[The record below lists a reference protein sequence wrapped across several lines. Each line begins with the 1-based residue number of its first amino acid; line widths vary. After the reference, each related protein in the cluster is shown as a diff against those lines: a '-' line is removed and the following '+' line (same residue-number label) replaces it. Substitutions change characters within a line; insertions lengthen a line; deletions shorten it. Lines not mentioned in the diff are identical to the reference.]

1 MSTTTTTSDTLEHG
15 TLNFTIESRIL
26 RELGERLVKQPEVAL
41 LELVK
46 NAYDADAQACDIV
59 HEPPAR
65 IVITDDGHGM
75 TLEEFKNGW
84 MRIGT
89 SSKEASPRSRTF
101 GRVITGE
108 KGIGRFAVR
117 FLGKDLH
124 LESVA
129 FDQARRARTILSAD
143 FDWPEFDRNEDL
155 GRVKVPYHLRR
166 APDDAHIGTRLLI
179 TRLRPNAQSINLHTV
194 RTASIG
200 IVTPYQSLLRRPEA
214 ATTSPR
220 HPQRKTE
227 EPEDPGFLLRIKP
240 APDNSAEDGDLA
252 RVVLDNFVLRAVVE
266 LQDERLKL
274 AVYRRGAE
282 TASIEI
288 SDRYENSIGPVY
300 ADIRFFPQR
309 KGTFTSLPVDGR
321 RAKNWVKDHSGVAVF
336 DRTFRVYP
344 YGTEADDWLFL
355 SADTAKRA
363 REPRSSIARKH
374 FPMDEAARMST
385 QLNYML
391 RLPYP
396 QQLVGIVQVEG
407 RRTRDRSSEDAGL
420 VASADREGFVG
431 NLAFRRLQDLVRGAV
446 EAIASADRE
455 LQQEQERAEQDDLLR
470 ALRKETQDAIREI
483 EANPNIVRVEKGR
496 IIARLAQTQLLAQ
509 RHDERSRQREAA
521 LEIMSLL
528 GVVAGFMTHEF
539 GVAFDEL
546 EKAQQKLTKL
556 ARRDESFK
564 ESSEAI
570 ANHLARLREFV
581 TYSQG
586 YIRGASSRPSEP
598 YAARPRIQQVIRVF
612 GKYASDREI
621 TVELDAERDV
631 MAPLV
636 PVSLYNGIAL
646 NLFTNA
652 LKAVTA
658 TSGDGERRIAFRSWN
673 EQQTHFLEVSD
684 TGIGIPS
691 ALRHRIFDPLFT
703 TTASNRDPLGSGMGL
718 GLSLV
723 KRGVEAY
730 GGWVGVVDPPAGFT
744 TCFRVR
750 IPLEADI

>member
-1 MSTTTTTSDTLEHG
+1 MSKQTTSDTIEKG

-26 RELGERLVKQPEVAL
+26 RELGERLVKQPEVAV

-46 NAYDADAQACDIV
+46 NAYDADTRVCDIV
-59 HEPPAR
+59 HEPPTQ
-65 IVITDDGHGM
+65 IVILDDGHGM
-75 TLEEFKNGW
+75 TLDEFKNGW

-89 SSKEASPRSRTF
+89 SSKEASPKSRTF

-117 FLGKDLH
+117 FLGKVLH

-129 FDQARRARTILSAD
+129 YDQERQEKTVLSAD
-143 FDWPEFDRNEDL
+143 FDWPEFDRHEDL
-155 GRVKVPYHLRR
+155 GRVKVPYQLNR
-166 APDDAHIGTRLLI
+166 ALPDAKIGTRLLI
-179 TRLRPNAQSINLHTV
+179 TQLRPNAESINMRTV

-200 IVTPYQSLLRRPEA
+200 IVTPYQSLLRRPEGIGKA
-214 ATTSPR
+214 RRQRQRSPA
-220 HPQRKTE
+220 E
-227 EPEDPGFLLRIKP
+227 IEDPGFLLRIKP
-240 APDNSAEDGDLA
+240 APDDSEDGDLA
-252 RVVLDNFVLRAVVE
+252 RVVLDSFVLRAVVE
-266 LQDERLKL
+266 LKGDRLSL
-274 AVYRRGAE
+274 AVFRRGE
-282 TASIEI
+282 DTASIEI
-288 SDRYENSIGPVY
+288 NDRYDNSVGPVY

-309 KGTFTSLPVDGR
+309 KGTFTGLPVDGR
-321 RAKNWVKDHSGVAVF
+321 RAKSWVKDHSGVAVF
-336 DRTFRVYP
+336 DRTFRVHP

-363 REPRSSIARKH
+363 REPRSSIAKKH

-407 RRTRDRSSEDAGL
+407 RRSKDQSNEDVGL
-420 VASADREGFVG
+420 IAAADREGFIDNV
-431 NLAFRRLQDLVRGAV
+431 AFRRLRDAIRGAV

-455 LQQEQERAEQDDLLR
+455 LQQEQERTEQDELLK

-483 EANPNIVRVEKGR
+483 EANPNIARVEKAR
-496 IIARLAQTQLLAQ
+496 IVARLAQTQLLAQ

-521 LEIMSLL
+521 LETMSLL

-546 EKAQQKLTKL
+546 EKAQQKLEKL
-556 ARRDESFK
+556 ARRDEQFK
-564 ESSEAI
+564 QSSEAI
-570 ANHLARLREFV
+570 ADHLARLREFV

-586 YIRGASSRPSEP
+586 YIRGASSRPTES
-598 YAARPRIQQVIRVF
+598 YAARPRIQQVVRVF

-621 TVELDAERDV
+621 TIEVNAERDV
-631 MAPLV
+631 IAPLV

-658 TSGDGERRIAFRSWN
+658 MSGDGPRRIAFRAWN
-673 EQQTHFLEVSD
+673 EQEIHFLEVSD
-684 TGIGIPS
+684 TGIGIPA
-691 ALRHRIFDPLFT
+691 ALRQRIFDPLFT

-730 GGWVGVVDPPAGFT
+730 GGRIGVVDPPAGFT

-750 IPLEADI
+750 LPLEAET